1 MGEGCCGGHAKR
13 RGFGIYANDYY
24 GEMERSSLRKAAVSR
39 IIDSS
44 GSDGVLLKEELNAMN
59 RAGSQVIA
67 TNHEL
72 RAEIYDL
79 QSEINILT
87 ERLRLVRESKTIED
101 AHKATYF
108 PHESQFRPVNEEQ
121 T

>member
-1 MGEGCCGGHAKR
+1 MGEECCGGHAKK
-13 RGFGIYANDYY
+13 RGWGIFTDTYY
-24 GEMERSSLRKAAVSR
+24 QNVERSSIRRDALNRV
-39 IIDSS
+39 IDKF
-44 GSDGVLLKEELNAMN
+44 GSDGVLIKEELNAMN
-59 RAGSQVIA
+59 RAGNQVIA
-67 TNHEL
+67 NNHEL

-108 PHESQFRPVNEEQ
+108 PHESQFRPVND
-121 T
+121 